1 MTEHERLL
9 VQELRKEVQVGFRDI
24 QESIIAL
31 TATQA
36 AHNAVHAER
45 DRVEAARVE
54 DGRDRAVT
62 RRWVVQVVVAACG
75 VLLSAIGVTF
85 AAMRMMLGA

>member
-24 QESIIAL
+24 QESITAL
-31 TATQA
+31 TAQQA

-45 DRVEAARVE
+45 DRVETARAS
-54 DGRDRAVT
+54 DDKDRTVT
-62 RRWVVQVVVAACG
+62 RRWVVQVVVTACG

-85 AAMRMMLGA
+85 AAMRMMLGG

>member
-9 VQELRKEVQVGFRDI
+9 VQELRKEVQLAFHDI
-24 QESIIAL
+24 QVSITEL
-31 TATQA
+31 TAQQA
-36 AHNAVHAER
+36 AHNSVHAER
-45 DRVEAARVE
+45 DRVESARAA
-54 DGRDRAVT
+54 DDKDRAVT

>member
-24 QESIIAL
+24 QESITALIA
-31 TATQA
+31 AQA

-45 DRVEAARVE
+45 DRVETARAL
-54 DGRDRAVT
+54 DDKDRAVT
-62 RRWVVQVVVAACG
+62 RRWVVQVVVTACG

-85 AAMRMMLGA
+85 AAMRMMLGG